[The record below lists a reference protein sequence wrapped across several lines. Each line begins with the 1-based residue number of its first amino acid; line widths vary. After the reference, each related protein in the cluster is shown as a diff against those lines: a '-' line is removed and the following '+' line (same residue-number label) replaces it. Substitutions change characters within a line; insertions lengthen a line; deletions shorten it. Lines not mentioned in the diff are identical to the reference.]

1 MKRFF
6 ILGAICVALTT
17 VGCAQRQMRTSQ
29 HQQMMQPPM
38 QAAQASVQSS
48 DAPYGYS
55 YPENHLLQNASPAP
69 VGTYAYPYYTTRSPR
84 DFLQSN
90 PPTIGR

>member
-1 MKRFF
+1 MKRF
-6 ILGAICVALTT
+6 LVMGAICLVLST
-17 VGCAQRQMRTSQ
+17 VGCAQNQMRSSQ
-29 HQQMMQPPM
+29 HQMMQPPM
-38 QAAQASVQSS
+38 QAVQANMQ
-48 DAPYGYS
+48 APVPQHGY
-55 YPENHLLQNASPAP
+55 PQNQMLQNAHPAQ